1 MPLENESVRLDTP
14 LDSAP
19 EPNPIWSTLGAMP
32 ISQSLPTRRVSLDTD
47 NPDELTKIQPERPR
61 SFVQLQ
67 RGALSF
73 KMRELAWGHAGI
85 QSERWTCGI
94 RMQVS
99 RPSSYVT
106 FGLIT
111 QARARFMGAP
121 IGPGSVLRI
130 VGPWEC
136 VSEGAFEYMAFAVSR
151 STFEAAALLARDP
164 GEYEMPSE
172 NRVGRRTDA
181 MALAMRLLQDLHA
194 LQDRVPHPA
203 ALAAEEDE
211 LLRLALLLDRPPD
224 LIPVERL
231 SSSPG
236 RRGAIRRVDA
246 YLEANSDAVPSIPT
260 LCQVAEVSERTLE
273 YAFREHLGVTPVRYL
288 KLRRLMLARRRLQN
302 PMRAESSVTDIVGG
316 CGVYELGRFAGE
328 YRKLFGELPSE
339 TLARSCGTAASA
351 ASDTPAPQRTS
362 NTLRRRTGP

>member
-1 MPLENESVRLDTP
+1 MPN
-14 LDSAP
+14 
-19 EPNPIWSTLGAMP
+19 
-32 ISQSLPTRRVSLDTD
+32 SQPLPTRGVSLDTD
-47 NPDELTKIQPERPR
+47 NPDVFATIQPERPR
-61 SFVQLQ
+61 AFVQLQ
-67 RGALSF
+67 RGTLSF
-73 KMRELAWGHAGI
+73 KLRELAWGNAAI

-106 FGLIT
+106 FAVIT

-136 VSEGAFEYMAFAVSR
+136 VSEGAFEYLAFAISR
-151 STFEAAALLARDP
+151 STFESAALLTRDP
-164 GEYEMPSE
+164 GPFEMPSE
-172 NRVGRRTDA
+172 NRVGQRNDA
-181 MALAMRLLQDLHA
+181 IALAMRLLQDLNA
-194 LQDRVPHPA
+194 LQDRTPHPA

-288 KLRRLMLARRRLQN
+288 KLRRLMLARRRLLN
-302 PMRAESSVTDIVGG
+302 PIRAENSVTDIVGE

-339 TLARSCGTAASA
+339 TL
-351 ASDTPAPQRTS
+351 
-362 NTLRRRTGP
+362 RRRTGP

>member
-1 MPLENESVRLDTP
+1 MP
-14 LDSAP
+14 
-19 EPNPIWSTLGAMP
+19 G
-32 ISQSLPTRRVSLDTD
+32 SQSLPTRKVRLDTD
-47 NPDELTKIQPERPR
+47 NPDVLTKIQPERPR
-61 SFVQLQ
+61 TFVQLQ
-67 RGALSF
+67 RGALRF
-73 KMRELAWGHAGI
+73 KLHELTWGNAGL

-106 FGLIT
+106 FALIT
-111 QARARFMGAP
+111 QARARFTGAP

-136 VSEGAFEYMAFAVSR
+136 VSEGTFEYMAFAVTR

-164 GEYEMPSE
+164 GQHEMPSE
-172 NRVGRRTDA
+172 NHVGRRDDA
-181 MALAMRLLQDLHA
+181 LALAMRLLQDLHA
-194 LQDRVPHPA
+194 LQDRVTHPA

-211 LLRLALLLDRPPD
+211 LLRLALLLDRPPE

-246 YLEANSDAVPSIPT
+246 YLEANSDSIPSIPT

-288 KLRRLMLARRRLQN
+288 KLRRLMLARRRLLN
-302 PMRAESSVTDIVGG
+302 PIHEESSVTDILGG

-339 TLARSCGTAASA
+339 TLARSSGRPPSRLAV
-351 ASDTPAPQRTS
+351 
-362 NTLRRRTGP
+362 